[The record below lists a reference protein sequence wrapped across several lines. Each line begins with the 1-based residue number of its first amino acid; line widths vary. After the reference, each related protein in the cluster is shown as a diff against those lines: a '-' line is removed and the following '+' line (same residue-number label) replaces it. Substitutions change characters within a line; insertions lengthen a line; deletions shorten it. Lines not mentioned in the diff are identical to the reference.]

1 MAEKETMVSITAT
14 QLQDI
19 LTAAL
24 KAANQPNALE
34 AKHIA
39 EEAERE
45 RRQQALAVELARV
58 EEEARWRKQNS
69 CSHSVNEKTGE
80 PVAKGTGKWA
90 TGGQMHGDDSCTLIC
105 QRCAQVFRF
114 MPTREEREYII
125 NGQGLLGFAPPPL
138 ERLINREDFMQ

>member
-1 MAEKETMVSITAT
+1 MAEKETMVSITPT

-45 RRQQALAVELARV
+45 RRRQNLAIELARV

-69 CSHSVNEKTGE
+69 CTHSVNEKTGE
-80 PVAKGTGKWA
+80 PVPRGTGKYV
-90 TGGQMHGDDSCTLIC
+90 TSGQMHGDDSCSLIC

-114 MPTREEREYII
+114 MPTREEREFIQ
-125 NGQGLLGFAPPPL
+125 NGPGLLGYPPP
-138 ERLINREDFMQ
+138 